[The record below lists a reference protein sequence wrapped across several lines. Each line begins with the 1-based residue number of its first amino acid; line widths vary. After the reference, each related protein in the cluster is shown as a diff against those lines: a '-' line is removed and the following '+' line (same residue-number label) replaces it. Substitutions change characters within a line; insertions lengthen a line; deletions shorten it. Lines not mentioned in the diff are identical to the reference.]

1 MGNNMIKNTRAG
13 SSYRGTVYDMISS
26 WARNYILHIQQWHFI
41 WIFIHQ
47 ITSVSF
53 YTYITFLTPALIFP
67 SVQESAVF
75 FREKNNKSSAI
86 TAVASL
92 HLSVPRFPF
101 TFASLVLESLQG
113 LINSLT
119 WKTLM
124 LTVLMLSFSLL
135 TYPVASQQPVC
146 FYPYV
151 IS

>member
-13 SSYRGTVYDMISS
+13 SSYRGTVYDLISS
-26 WARNYILHIQQWHFI
+26 RARNYILHIQQHFI

-53 YTYITFLTPALIFP
+53 YTYITFLPPALIFP
-67 SVQESAVF
+67 SVQETAAF
-75 FREKNNKSSAI
+75 FREKNSKSSDI
-86 TAVASL
+86 IAVASL
-92 HLSVPRFPF
+92 HLSVPRLPF